1 MTAPSDATRRT
12 LSGARRFA
20 VLLGVGALAG
30 TLALAGCAPEPT
42 AGSTSAPPTGSTSA
56 PTPSASPTSAPSPTP
71 TPEQSAAVPVS
82 LDLRLDE
89 LVVTDSNGDEH
100 VLNIATDPAGVRQ
113 ALFDLFGE
121 VAPQRPDD
129 RYPIDLYQWPGI
141 TLNWIDGTPASASV
155 TFLAADEGGI
165 ALTSAGLSVGS
176 TVAEV
181 EAAGAELTAY
191 GTYGD
196 VTGYRLNVEKVPG
209 TSSLANPGEEGV
221 RYLSF
226 SVVGGVVTRLSV
238 GDDFSD
244 L

>member
-1 MTAPSDATRRT
+1 MS
-12 LSGARRFA
+12 
-20 VLLGVGALAG
+20 
-30 TLALAGCAPEPT
+30 TLALAGCATET
-42 AGSTSAPPTGSTSA
+42 SAGSTPAPTSSPTSA
-56 PTPSASPTSAPSPTP
+56 PTPSTTPTTAPSPTP
-71 TPEQSAAVPVS
+71 TPEQSAATPVS

-89 LVVTDSNGDEH
+89 LVITDSNGDEQ

-113 ALFDLFGE
+113 ALMDLFGE
-121 VAPQRPDD
+121 VTPQRPDD
-129 RYPIDLYQWPGI
+129 RYPIDLYQWPGL

-165 ALTSAGLSVGS
+165 ALTCAGLNVGS
-176 TVAEV
+176 TLAEV
-181 EAAGAELTAY
+181 EAAGAEMTAY

-226 SVVGGVVTRLSV
+226 SVAGGVVTRLSV
-238 GDDFSD
+238 GNDFSD